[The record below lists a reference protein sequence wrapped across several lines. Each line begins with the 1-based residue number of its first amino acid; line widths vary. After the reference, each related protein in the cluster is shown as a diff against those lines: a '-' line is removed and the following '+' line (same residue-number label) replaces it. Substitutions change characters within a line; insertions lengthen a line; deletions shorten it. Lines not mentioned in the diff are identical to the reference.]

1 MPKLDYDILSEMKR
15 KNSAWRLLLAD
26 SSPLIISFLN
36 NAFIAPNVRTMSES
50 DLAGRLDDE
59 LYFLRERHGQELFKR
74 SAADYLKEWAET
86 DRGWL
91 RRFYPKDSDEPHY
104 DLTPS
109 AEKVISWVTS
119 LSEVSFVGTESRLKI
134 IFDLLRQM
142 VEGSEVDPE
151 IRVAELERRRN
162 DIDSEIARIERGEI
176 PLLDSAGL
184 KDRFQQFS
192 GMAMDLLS
200 DFRMLEYNF
209 RALDRSVR
217 ERIAMWDRGKGALL
231 DEVLSARDAIA
242 DSEQGRSFS
251 AFMDF
256 LLSHGSQMELDRL
269 LGKVMEMTPVTE
281 MTPDQNLRRIYKL
294 WFTASKH
301 VQDVA
306 ATLSSQLRWFID
318 NSVWLENRKIVE
330 IFQKIQ
336 ERALLCRDE
345 PPQGSFMEIDEA
357 GVDINLMM
365 ERPMFSPKT
374 KTIISSQDILRGDG
388 ADIDI
393 SALFEQSY
401 VDIPLLKERVDRALR
416 HSSQITLGGLLAQ
429 YPPERGLAEILAYM
443 NIAAGRAG
451 SVFDD
456 SSTEELEWRSESGN
470 SARATAPRV
479 IFTR

>member
-1 MPKLDYDILSEMKR
+1 MR
-15 KNSAWRLLLAD
+15 KKHSAWRLLLAD

-36 NAFIAPNVRTMSES
+36 NVFIVPNVRTMSES
-50 DLAGRLDDE
+50 DLSGRLDDE
-59 LYFLRERHGQELFKR
+59 LYFLRENHDQELFR
-74 SAADYLKEWAET
+74 RPAADYLKEWAET
-86 DRGWL
+86 DKGWL

-109 AEKVISWVTS
+109 AEKVISWIVS
-119 LSEVSFVGTESRLKI
+119 LSDSSFVGTESRLKI

-151 IRVAELERRRN
+151 IRVAELKRRRN
-162 DIDSEIARIERGEI
+162 DIDTEIAKIERGEI

-192 GMAMDLLS
+192 GMAMDLLG
-200 DFRMLEYNF
+200 DFRMVEYNF

-217 ERIAMWDRGKGALL
+217 ERIAMWDGGKGELL
-231 DEVLSARDAIA
+231 GEILNARDAIT

-256 LLSHGSQMELDRL
+256 LLSFGSQRELDEL
-269 LGKVMEMTPVTE
+269 LGKVMEMTPVLE
-281 MTPDQNLRRIYKL
+281 MRPDQSLRRVYNL

-318 NSVWLENRKIVE
+318 NSVWLDNRKIVE

-336 ERALLCRDE
+336 ARALTCRDE
-345 PPQGSFMEIDEA
+345 PPQGSFMEIDET

-365 ERPMFSPKT
+365 ERPLFSPKV
-374 KTIISSQDILRGDG
+374 KTVISSQDIQRGDES
-388 ADIDI
+388 DIDI
-393 SALFEQSY
+393 SALFEQNY
-401 VDIPLLKERVDRALR
+401 VDVPLLRERVDRALR
-416 HSSQITLGGLLAQ
+416 HSPQVTIGELLAQ
-429 YPPERGLAEILAYM
+429 YPPERGLAEVLAYM
-443 NIAAGRAG
+443 NIAADRNG

-456 SSTEELEWRSESGN
+456 SSTEELEWRNDFGN
-470 SARATAPRV
+470 VTSAIAPRV